1 MSNMPGSYENTDVQM
16 YQEPERTSILA
27 ILSLVMGVG
36 GCCFGV
42 TSILAVPFAIIG
54 MVGISRSKGRVGGTG
69 LAIAGLIVGLITLAL
84 WAGLIIGV
92 GGAMKVGITQF
103 GSTTTGIFSDIQGGD
118 YDSARTAMSPPASET
133 EDAEIAAFY
142 TAYKADLGDFVAM
155 PSGLGE
161 LFSGYGAVAQQ
172 MQAYNGQPGYVPMPA
187 RFDSGWV
194 LIIYAIDPRGQA
206 SQSGQI
212 PPPQRLILV
221 GSDGKEYTLP
231 ADAGNTNSVNR
242 PAGEAPA
249 DAQEDQTGDDQNADE
264 ASEQPTDQ
272 PGDET
277 PEGP

>member
-27 ILSLVMGVG
+27 ILSLVMGVL
-36 GCCFGV
+36 GCCTFF
-42 TSILAVPFAIIG
+42 TAPIG
-54 MVGISRSKGRVGGTG
+54 MLLGIFGLIGISKSEGRVGGKG
-69 LAIAGLIVGLITLAL
+69 LAIAGLVVSFLSFVIWGAIYYGANQARHYYVTQ
-84 WAGLIIGV
+84 V
-92 GGAMKVGITQF
+92 GGPIEAIL
-103 GSTTTGIFSDIQGGD
+103 IDIHNGN
-118 YDSARTAMSPPASET
+118 YDNARSLMLPPASAT
-133 EDAEIAAFY
+133 SDAELASFYAAY
-142 TAYKADLGDFVAM
+142 TADLGEFIALPDGF
-155 PSGLGE
+155 GE
-161 LFSGYGAVAQQ
+161 LVSGSLTIAQQ
-172 MQAYNGQPGYVPMPA
+172 HQTYNGRPGYIPLPV

-194 LIIYAIDPRGQA
+194 LVIYVIDPNGQA